1 MDFFDEGNYYTVTRC
16 LLLDDISM
24 GKVTK
29 ALTYSFNVF
38 DMFHSFL
45 EGGTEKISDWITGAK
60 YFKWALFI
68 WISNA

>member
-38 DMFHSFL
+38 DMFRSFL
-45 EGGTEKISDWITGAK
+45 EGGTEKISD
-60 YFKWALFI
+60 
-68 WISNA
+68 